1 MKQLVVHIGIFAVV
15 AGMLWRLKV
24 ARLPSRW
31 QRWIDAA
38 EVATLAVLVGM
49 VAVAAYRNVTAPE
62 AWDFPVFYTVARN
75 AVDGVSFYDPAELLP
90 TFTFIQEQAAVPADW
105 LQEFGFW
112 YAPPTALILAPLGV
126 SDFTTGLVIQ
136 YVVQG
141 AFFAAAILLLHR
153 FYPLRTG
160 LMGLV
165 EMTLLGM
172 LFRPVL
178 SAFQLAQIVFGALFF
193 LVVGLWAARDHP
205 WLAGISLGVGAL
217 FKHLLLIPA
226 GLVLAMRKW
235 RITLGALGAVAVTA
249 VLAGIAF
256 GFDVYTEFTTFGPGD
271 RPPELALDS
280 VIESLN
286 GTLRRAFDSV
296 PPGPGAIDAVLYPP
310 YLVIAAVL
318 TIVTV
323 VVAWRARRGPLS
335 TELTFS
341 LIIVL
346 SLIVYPN
353 TLYNT
358 LPLLIPPLVVLLF
371 AIDELPFSR
380 PVTVAVVAIQYGIV
394 ASFAIPA
401 FLALA
406 VTWAYLAV
414 CVTMMTRRAVPAAA
428 EAEPAM

>member
-1 MKQLVVHIGIFAVV
+1 
-15 AGMLWRLKV
+15 
-24 ARLPSRW
+24 
-31 QRWIDAA
+31 
-38 EVATLAVLVGM
+38 
-49 VAVAAYRNVTAPE
+49 
-62 AWDFPVFYTVARN
+62 
-75 AVDGVSFYDPAELLP
+75 
-90 TFTFIQEQAAVPADW
+90 
-105 LQEFGFW
+105 
-112 YAPPTALILAPLGV
+112 
-126 SDFTTGLVIQ
+126 
-136 YVVQG
+136 
-141 AFFAAAILLLHR
+141 
-153 FYPLRTG
+153 
-160 LMGLV
+160 
-165 EMTLLGM
+165 
-172 LFRPVL
+172 
-178 SAFQLAQIVFGALFF
+178 
-193 LVVGLWAARDHP
+193 
-205 WLAGISLGVGAL
+205 
-217 FKHLLLIPA
+217 
-226 GLVLAMRKW
+226 
-235 RITLGALGAVAVTA
+235 
-249 VLAGIAF
+249 
-256 GFDVYTEFTTFGPGD
+256 
-271 RPPELALDS
+271 
-280 VIESLN
+280 
-286 GTLRRAFDSV
+286 
-296 PPGPGAIDAVLYPP
+296 
-310 YLVIAAVL
+310 VL